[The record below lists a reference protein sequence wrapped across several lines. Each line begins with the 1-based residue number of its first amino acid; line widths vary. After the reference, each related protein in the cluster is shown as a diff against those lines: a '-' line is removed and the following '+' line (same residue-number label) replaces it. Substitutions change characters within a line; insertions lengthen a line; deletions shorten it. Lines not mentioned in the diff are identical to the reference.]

1 MRARALPQPQPRTLP
16 SQYASTSSMNCA
28 TGMAFVPCCC
38 CCASPSAA
46 GSISSPMARGRAQ
59 AAALRRGQEDK
70 GKRREEGASWEGA
83 GWGEGGGARHTR
95 SAARCRSRARLQS
108 KDSQR
113 SAARA
118 QSANLLGSMA
128 VGSQR
133 VSGLVLTAPARVRA
147 IRAWV
152 RMRSTDGAKSRVFAQ
167 LEAILVLVSCQLC
180 EEGLQFVPWP
190 RGWFGDDHQRAL
202 RVRVRS
208 RGKIARGTRCARLA
222 PPRRRAGERASSSD
236 EPRGGRVRQAHH
248 HLQPGGAPR
257 VQRACPCA
265 RAPCVRTF
273 VPAPHRS
280 VRARAWRQRGRAAG
294 LAAAD
299 ARARAR

>member
-46 GSISSPMARGRAQ
+46 GSISSPMARGRVQ

-70 GKRREEGASWEGA
+70 GKRREEEASWEGA

-95 SAARCRSRARLQS
+95 SAARRRSRARHNS

-118 QSANLLGSMA
+118 QSANLMWPWG
-128 VGSQR
+128 QR
-133 VSGLVLTAPARVRA
+133 VSGLALTAAARVRA

-167 LEAILVLVSCQLC
+167 QAAILVLVSCQLC
-180 EEGLQFVPWP
+180 EEGLQFVPW
-190 RGWFGDDHQRAL
+190 L
-202 RVRVRS
+202 V
-208 RGKIARGTRCARLA
+208 
-222 PPRRRAGERASSSD
+222 
-236 EPRGGRVRQAHH
+236 
-248 HLQPGGAPR
+248 
-257 VQRACPCA
+257 
-265 RAPCVRTF
+265 
-273 VPAPHRS
+273 
-280 VRARAWRQRGRAAG
+280 WR
-294 LAAAD
+294 
-299 ARARAR
+299 